1 LDRLL
6 EETIMVV
13 PVGVSF
19 GDFVAIANIVNE
31 IQKCIRCV
39 PQLRDEIS
47 TLLKHY
53 GDLKLSIQ
61 AVMAVYS
68 GEGVAVDEQVSNRV
82 QQHLRSCTSLIQ
94 QFEAQV
100 STIIRRKKDGSLN
113 TRMKD
118 FGRKAVFASKRRNVF
133 SKLNDD
139 FQREMEG
146 FKMEVLSLSRS
157 ASFATLL

>member
-1 LDRLL
+1 
-6 EETIMVV
+6 MVV
-13 PVGVSF
+13 PIGVSF

-53 GDLKLSIQ
+53 GDLRLSIQ
-61 AVMAVYS
+61 TVMAVYS
-68 GEGVAVDEQVSNRV
+68 GEGEYVDEQVSNRM

-100 STIIRRKKDGSLN
+100 STIIE
-113 TRMKD
+113 
-118 FGRKAVFASKRRNVF
+118 KRRTAV
-133 SKLNDD
+133 
-139 FQREMEG
+139 
-146 FKMEVLSLSRS
+146 
-157 ASFATLL
+157 